1 MKARFLAIPFLALA
15 AGSAFAAETIE
26 KQVQVIATVPTAQFY
41 VEPVGDWMND
51 PQELRFNSQRGDFGE
66 VRRQFQAKS
75 TIGPIKAFL
84 TTQPEVVSGIDKF
97 SLKVSMAGKDLG
109 LTPVEL
115 LNQAQASAGTTMDFL
130 ISAEK
135 PAGGY
140 VPGNYMGM
148 VNMMFE
154 SAAPGGA

>member
-1 MKARFLAIPFLALA
+1 MKARYLAIPFLMLT

-26 KQVQVIATVPTAQFY
+26 KQIQVIATVPTAQFY
-41 VEPVGDWMND
+41 VEPVGNWMDD
-51 PQELRFNSQRGDFGE
+51 PQELIYSSQRGDFSE

-84 TTQPEVVSGIDKF
+84 TTQPELVSGIDKF
-97 SLKVSMAGKDLG
+97 SLKVNMAGKDLG

-115 LNQAQASAGTTMDFL
+115 LNQAQASAGTVMDFR
-130 ISAEK
+130 IIAEK

-140 VPGNYMGM
+140 VPGSYQGM